1 MRPVQGTV
9 GAQRLVI
16 DGTSVRIVHRRP
28 EPAAAHPPVVIL
40 HGWGASLEAIEPIV
54 QGLAGR
60 AELLALDLPGFG
72 ESDPPT
78 EGWSVA
84 DYGRFVLR
92 ACDEVGIGRFS
103 LVGHSFGARI
113 AIVLGATAPERIDRI
128 VLTGAAGIKPRRTA
142 KYYSRV
148 AIAKV
153 GRVVGAAG
161 GAPGRRVQE
170 RMRRRVASTD
180 WLEASE
186 TMRQTFRLVIGEDL
200 TPLLPQVRAS
210 TLLIW
215 GDADADTPL
224 WMGQRMEGAMPDA
237 GLVVLKG
244 GHYVYAERSGE
255 FNAVVAHFL
264 VER

>member
-1 MRPVQGTV
+1 MRRVQGAV
-9 GAQRLVI
+9 AAQRLDV
-16 DGTSVRIVHRRP
+16 DGTSVRIVHRP
-28 EPAAAHPPVVIL
+28 AEPATARPPVVIL
-40 HGWGASLEAIEPIV
+40 HGWGASLEAIAPIV

-60 AELLALDLPGFG
+60 AELLAVELPGFG
-72 ESDPPT
+72 ESDPPPT
-78 EGWSVA
+78 GWAVA

-103 LVGHSFGARI
+103 VVGHSFGARI
-113 AIVLGATAPERIDRI
+113 AIVLGATVPDRIDRM

-142 KYYSRV
+142 KYYTRV

-161 GAPGRRVQE
+161 GAPGRRLQE

-180 WLEASE
+180 WLEATE

-200 TPLLPQVRAS
+200 TPLLAQIRAS

-215 GDADADTPL
+215 GDADADTPP
-224 WMGQRMEGAMPDA
+224 WMGERMESAMPDA

-255 FNAVVAHFL
+255 FNAIVAHFL